1 MMQPQA
7 LVGSSIFDGNSLVPT
22 TRGLRN
28 LEDESRLESPI
39 EDILAD
45 ILAGSVFVDPCLSSC
60 AVQELGAG
68 IYSDPQLC
76 LVIGDTL
83 IELLDAAA
91 GFRARACCGRST
103 GLMIPLAGRCQA

>member
-7 LVGSSIFDGNSLVPT
+7 LVGSSIFE
-22 TRGLRN
+22 LRN

-83 IELLDAAA
+83 IELLDATA
-91 GFRARACCGRST
+91 GFHASAFCGRSHWAHDST
-103 GLMIPLAGRCQA
+103 CRALSSMMTC